1 MDNAT
6 KRSLRQPDTFHA
18 LTNEGVQW
26 AGTHRNKVIT
36 LAIVAVVAILVIV
49 GGISFYQSRSAAA
62 QTAFG
67 AAMQTYQTPIPSASQ
82 PVPPGMK
89 SFPDAKT
96 RAVEANK
103 QFAQVASQYSLM
115 PAGKLAEYFTGLTA
129 MEAGNNGAAED
140 ALKKTAASWNG
151 DIAALGKITLAQLYQ
166 QTGRESQAIDLYNEL
181 SKSTATTVPAGL
193 AQIQLAELYQ
203 SEGKTEQARKIYAD
217 LKDKDKNA
225 KGKPGAAAE
234 IATEK
239 LNPTA
244 APAAQ

>member
-26 AGTHRNKVIT
+26 AGSHRNKFIT
-36 LAIVAVVAILVIV
+36 LAIVAVVAVLAIV
-49 GGISFYQSRSAAA
+49 GGVTLYQSRSAAA

-67 AAMQTYQTPIPSASQ
+67 AAMQTYQTPIQSATQ
-82 PVPPGMK
+82 PVPPGMA

-96 RAVEANK
+96 RATAANK

-115 PAGKLAEYFTGLTA
+115 PAGKLAEYFNGLTA
-129 MEAGNNGAAED
+129 MESGNNGAAED
-140 ALKKTAASWNG
+140 ALKKTASSWNG

-166 QTGRESQAIDLYNEL
+166 QSGRDTQAIDLYNEL
-181 SKSTATTVPAGL
+181 AKSTAATVPAGL

-203 SEGKTEQARKIYAD
+203 SEGKTEQARKIYAE

>member
-18 LTNEGVQW
+18 LTTEGVQW
-26 AGTHRNKVIT
+26 AGSHRNKFIA
-36 LAIVAVVAILVIV
+36 LAIVAVVAVLAIV
-49 GGISFYQSRSAAA
+49 GGITLYQGRATAA

-67 AAMQTYQTPIPSASQ
+67 AAMQTYQTPVASATQ

-96 RAVEANK
+96 RALEANK
-103 QFAQVASQYSLM
+103 QFAQVASQYSLL
-115 PAGKLAEYFTGLTA
+115 PAGKLAEYFNGLTA
-129 MEAGNNGAAED
+129 MEAGNNAAAET
-140 ALKKTAASWNG
+140 ALKQTASSWNA
-151 DIAALGKITLAQLYQ
+151 DIAALGKNTLAQLYQ
-166 QTGRESQAIDLYNEL
+166 QTGRDSQAIDLYNEL
-181 SKSTATTVPAGL
+181 AKSKATTVPAGL

-203 SEGKTEQARKIYAD
+203 AQGKTDQARKIYAE
-217 LKDKDKNA
+217 LKDKDKDA
-225 KGKPGAAAE
+225 KGKPGAAAQ

>member
-26 AGTHRNKVIT
+26 AGTHRNKFIT

-49 GGISFYQSRSAAA
+49 GGITLYQSRATAA

-67 AAMQTYQTPIPSASQ
+67 AAMQTYQTPIPNAAQ

-115 PAGKLAEYFTGLTA
+115 AAGKRAEYFSGLTA
-129 MEAGNNGAAED
+129 MESGNNAAAET
-140 ALKKTAASWNG
+140 ALKQTAASW
-151 DIAALGKITLAQLYQ
+151 DTDLAALGKSALAELYQ
-166 QTGRESQAIDLYNEL
+166 QTGRDAQAIDLYNEL
-181 SKSTATTVPAGL
+181 AKSTATTVPAGY